1 MALYSYKARDG
12 FGRLF
17 KGVQSAD
24 GEEQL
29 SHALKERDLF
39 LVSASETKQK
49 KQKTSSVSFGSPR
62 IKQRDI
68 IHFSSYLS
76 IILSAGIPIISGL
89 QDLAV
94 QWKRTKFSGI
104 ISKIIEDITEGSLLH
119 EAFSRH
125 TKVFGETYIY
135 MIKAGESSGSVPKVL
150 KELARFMEWQE
161 ELLSNIKKMSI
172 YPVVVLSA
180 LGVLVGLLL
189 SFAFPRIAKILVG
202 MKVPLPLSTRML
214 MGISNI
220 FSSYWYIIIFVI
232 FGGFMGILLMSQM
245 EKGRVLMDRIKLRIP
260 VIGELIR
267 KVSLSRFT
275 RHLSLLMGSGVG
287 IIEAF
292 TIVEKVVGNRVI
304 SEAIRTAKNDVETG
318 LTITESLQK
327 TAVFPPMVIKMI
339 HVGETTGTLTDSLD
353 KVSSYYDQEVP
364 ATVKKIFSIMEPALI
379 MFLAFMV
386 LVIALSIYLPIY
398 KSISMIGK

>member
-1 MALYSYKARDG
+1 MTLYAYKARDG

-24 GEEQL
+24 GEDQL

-39 LVSASETKQK
+39 LVSASETKEK
-49 KQKTSSVSFGSPR
+49 KQKTSTVSFGGAR

-76 IILSAGIPIISGL
+76 IILSAGIPVISGL
-89 QDLAV
+89 QDLVV

-104 ISKIIEDITEGSLLH
+104 ISKIADDITEGSLLH

-135 MIKAGESSGSVPKVL
+135 MIKAGETSGSVPKVL

-161 ELLSNIKKMSI
+161 ALLSDIKKASI
-172 YPVVVLSA
+172 YPAAVLSA
-180 LGVLVGLLL
+180 LGILVGLLL
-189 SFAFPRIAKILVG
+189 GFAFPRISKILVG

-220 FSSYWYIIIFVI
+220 LSSYWYIIILVI

-260 VIGELIR
+260 VIGDLIR

-275 RHLSLLMGSGVG
+275 RHFSLLMGSGVG

-304 SEAIRTAKNDVETG
+304 SEAIRKAKNDVESG
-318 LTITESLQK
+318 STITEALQK

-339 HVGETTGTLTDSLD
+339 YVGETTGTLTNSLD
-353 KVSSYYDQEVP
+353 TVSSYYDQEVP
-364 ATVKKIFSIMEPALI
+364 ATVKKMFSIMEPALI

-386 LVIALSIYLPIY
+386 LGIALSIYLPIY

>member
-1 MALYSYKARDG
+1 M
-12 FGRLF
+12 
-17 KGVQSAD
+17 D

-29 SHALKERDLF
+29 SMLLKKRPF
-39 LVSASETKQK
+39 SCFRFETKQK
-49 KQKTSSVSFGSPR
+49 TKTSSVSFGSPR

-94 QWKRTKFSGI
+94 SGKNEIFGI

-245 EKGRVLMDRIKLRIP
+245 EKGRVLLDQIKLRIP

-304 SEAIRTAKNDVETG
+304 SEAIRKAKNDVESG
-318 LTITESLQK
+318 STITESLQK

-353 KVSSYYDQEVP
+353 K
-364 ATVKKIFSIMEPALI
+364 F
-379 MFLAFMV
+379 
-386 LVIALSIYLPIY
+386 LPI
-398 KSISMIGK
+398 MIRRFGYR

>member
-39 LVSASETKQK
+39 LVTASETKQK
-49 KQKTSSVSFGSPR
+49 KQKTSSVSFGSSR

-76 IILSAGIPIISGL
+76 IILSAGIPVISGL

-119 EAFSRH
+119 EAFFRH
-125 TKVFGETYIY
+125 AKVFGETYIY

-161 ELLSNIKKMSI
+161 DLLSNIKKMSI
-172 YPVVVLSA
+172 YPVAVLSA

-214 MGISNI
+214 MGISHI
-220 FSSYWYIIIFVI
+220 ISSYWYIIIFII

-245 EKGRVLMDRIKLRIP
+245 EKGRVLLDRIKLRIP

-304 SEAIRTAKNDVETG
+304 SEAIRTAKNDVESG
-318 LTITESLQK
+318 LTITESLEK
-327 TAVFPPMVIKMI
+327 SAVFPPMVIKMI

>member
-39 LVSASETKQK
+39 LVSASEAKQK
-49 KQKTSSVSFGSPR
+49 KQKTSSVSFGSSR

-104 ISKIIEDITEGSLLH
+104 ISKIVEDITEGSLLH
-119 EAFSRH
+119 EAFFRH
-125 TKVFGETYIY
+125 RKVFGETYIY

-161 ELLSNIKKMSI
+161 DLLSNIKKMSI
-172 YPVVVLSA
+172 YPVAVLSA
-180 LGVLVGLLL
+180 LGALVGLLL

-214 MGISNI
+214 MGISHI
-220 FSSYWYIIIFVI
+220 ISSYWYIIIFI
-232 FGGFMGILLMSQM
+232 TFGGFMGILLMSQM

-260 VIGELIR
+260 VLGELTR

-275 RHLSLLMGSGVG
+275 RHLSLLLGSGVG

-304 SEAIRTAKNDVETG
+304 SEAIRTAKNDVESG

-327 TAVFPPMVIKMI
+327 SAVFPPMVIKMI
-339 HVGETTGTLTDSLD
+339 HVGETTGTLTDLLD